1 MDAEE
6 HLTKIQHLLLMKTCS
21 KLGIEGNVLNLMKGI
36 YEKLQIMSYLMV
48 RDLMFFHKIRNKA
61 RIYSLMTST

>member
-48 RDLMFFHKIRNKA
+48 RDLMFFPKIRNKA
-61 RIYSLMTST
+61 RIYSLMTSI